1 MILDLG
7 LCIELEACPIIREAN
22 GLAMSSKNIR
32 LNADERKTALIIYQ
46 SLVFLKNNFNKFPLN
61 QLLAKAKKLYD
72 GEDLLKLEYL
82 KICNIQTLKEIKE
95 KNNEVCI
102 ALIACF
108 VGETRL
114 IDNMI
119 LS

>member
-1 MILDLG
+1 MNCRQRKRTLPTKTKYLHFMDFAQKGII
-7 LCIELEACPIIREAN
+7 IE
-22 GLAMSSKNIR
+22 NI
-32 LNADERKTALIIYQ
+32 
-46 SLVFLKNNFNKFPLN
+46 
-61 QLLAKAKKLYD
+61 YD
-72 GEDLLKLEYL
+72 GENLLKLEYL